1 MIHLGNLIK
10 QRLQEIGMNKSE
22 LARRINTT
30 PQNVYGI
37 FKRKSIDTEL
47 LRKISN
53 VLEYDFFQHYT
64 QENLSVKEGK
74 VTYKTKGKKITPK
87 TLTVLQEELNICM
100 KELDILKKENIY
112 LKEINDLLKE
122 KLEK

>member
-37 FKRKSIDTEL
+37 FKRKSVDTEL

-64 QENLSVKEGK
+64 QDNLLAKEGK
-74 VTYKTKGKKITPK
+74 VAYKTKGKKYTPK
-87 TLTVLQEELNICM
+87 TLSVIQEELNTCM

-112 LKEINDLLKE
+112 LKEINKLLKE
-122 KLEK
+122 KIEK